1 MRFFCLSY
9 SYCFYLLQVYSDV
22 PFPLSYFGKCVS
34 CPGCPVGHCGSAH
47 SLVTRSVCEVGGSAC
62 SFIPSFSNWRLL
74 FFVSLATGLS
84 VLFLK
89 DQLLVS
95 FIFLCC
101 FSYFLYWLHLE
112 LNRTEGFPEN
122 HVTAVTFGEGISV
135 FRLISPC
142 F

>member
-1 MRFFCLSY
+1 MFGSVCLV
-9 SYCFYLLQVYSDV
+9 QVTQLATV
-22 PFPLSYFGKCVS
+22 VQ
-34 CPGCPVGHCGSAH
+34 H
-47 SLVTRSVCEVGGSAC
+47 SLVTRSVCEVGGNAL
-62 SFIPSFSNWRLL
+62 SFIPSFSNWKLL

-89 DQLLVS
+89 HQLSVS

-101 FSYFLYWLHLE
+101 FSYFLYWLRLE

-122 HVTAVTFGEGISV
+122 HVTAVTFGEGLSFSV